1 MPFLFFVVDTSK
13 NYSTKYLF
21 FHLINIKFVVQPSY
35 YEFMKKQADRLRLI
49 RVSKGMSQENV
60 AKALDI
66 TVGAYSKI
74 ERGVTKLSLNRL
86 DDLSKIFDIE
96 LNDFIRYL
104 NGETDSLDRSLNIP
118 GSGTQVS
125 YGNNN
130 GPADSEV
137 ALLKKIINLYDES
150 KELNTKAV
158 IRNIFEGN
166 NVNIS
171 SFVEVLKESAN
182 TLSGKKLDANQITNY
197 NKGIERVIE
206 LLG

>member
-1 MPFLFFVVDTSK
+1 
-13 NYSTKYLF
+13 
-21 FHLINIKFVVQPSY
+21 
-35 YEFMKKQADRLRLI
+35 MKKQADRLRLI

-118 GSGTQVS
+118 GSGAQVS

-166 NVNIS
+166 NVNIP
-171 SFVEVLKESAN
+171 SFVTVLKESAN
-182 TLSGKKLDANQITNY
+182 TLSSKKLDANQITNY